1 MKDPPDLHKAGLE
14 LSGAVLHACGQME
27 HLLRVTG
34 GGILGYMI
42 KLSCVASLMSLHGI
56 AWTDSYR
63 YCRKQTWKH
72 FFLEAPN
79 ESY

>member
-1 MKDPPDLHKAGLE
+1 MKDPPDLQKAGLE
-14 LSGAVLHACGQME
+14 LSGAVLRACDQME

-34 GGILGYMI
+34 GGILAYMI

-56 AWTDSYR
+56 AWTDSYH

-72 FFLEAPN
+72 FFLKAPN